1 MDRCHMCSRPV
12 DTDFDLECYVDGT
25 TQCRCQ
31 HCREDNEQAPATA
44 FCIAAIGLF
53 ITSYVLAFQQTFFF

>member
-12 DTDFDLECYVDGT
+12 DTDWDLECYVDGT

-31 HCREDNEQAPATA
+31 RCREDEPPAATA

-53 ITSYVLAFQQTFFF
+53 LVSYGIAVSNVLGGL